1 MFGIPGLGLL
11 SVGVGE
17 SVEAMRTE
25 GVAVAQGEKN
35 RVARTATWPLSV
47 RLLALGLLAAA
58 LVTPLVI
65 WREELGQI
73 FANRDQVVVAV
84 RAVGVW
90 GPLVLIGLIVAQTVV
105 APIPGVVLN
114 LVAGYLYGM
123 GLGFLYSWLGLAA
136 GSALAM
142 GLARFA
148 GRPVVERLVA
158 HPALSR
164 FDRLAQKGG
173 LPFFLLAFLI
183 PGLPDDLLCFVAG
196 LTRLPL
202 RVLWALSVTARVPG
216 LFVGVWLG
224 AYAERAPWQ
233 AWAIGAGLAALLLLA
248 ARRLGPQVQA
258 FVWRQLEGKGSGDP
272 G

>member
-1 MFGIPGLGLL
+1 
-11 SVGVGE
+11 
-17 SVEAMRTE
+17 MRTE
-25 GVAVAQGEKN
+25 GVAVAQGEKK
-35 RVARTATWPLSV
+35 RAARAAAWPLSV

-58 LVTPLVI
+58 LIAPLVI

-73 FANRDQVVVAV
+73 FANRDQVVAEIH
-84 RAVGVW
+84 AAGFW
-90 GPLVLIGLIVAQTVV
+90 GPLALIGLIVAQTVV

-114 LVAGYLYGM
+114 LVAGYLYGL
-123 GLGFLYSWLGLAA
+123 GLGLLYSWLGLAA

-148 GRPVVERLVA
+148 GRPMVERLVA

-164 FDRLAQKGG
+164 FDRLARKGG

-202 RVLWALSVTARVPG
+202 RALWLLSVTARLPG
-216 LFVGVWLG
+216 LSVAVWLG
-224 AYAERAPWQ
+224 AYAEKASWQ
-233 AWAIGAGLAALLLLA
+233 AWAIGTVLAAIVLLLA
-248 ARRLGPQVQA
+248 WRFGPQFQEMVWRRL
-258 FVWRQLEGKGSGDP
+258 EGRTDEQ
-272 G
+272 

>member
-1 MFGIPGLGLL
+1 MRAL
-11 SVGVGE
+11 
-17 SVEAMRTE
+17 RTE
-25 GVAVAQGEKN
+25 GVMAVQSKRN
-35 RVARTATWPLSV
+35 RVARTASWPLSM

-58 LVTPLVI
+58 LIAPLVI
-65 WREELGQI
+65 WQEELGQI
-73 FANRDQVVVAV
+73 FANRDQVVAEL

-90 GPLVLIGLIVAQTVV
+90 GPLALIGLIVAQTVV

-114 LVAGYLYGM
+114 LVAGYLYGL
-123 GLGFLYSWLGLAA
+123 GLGFLYSWLGLAV

-148 GRPVVERLVA
+148 GRPVVERLVTD
-158 HPALSR
+158 PALSR

-202 RVLWALSVTARVPG
+202 RILWLLSVTARVPG
-216 LFVGVWLG
+216 LFVAVWLG

-233 AWAIGAGLAALLLLA
+233 AWAIGAGLAVLLLLA
-248 ARRLGPQVQA
+248 ARRLGPGIQA
-258 FVWRQLEGKGSGDP
+258 FVLRQLEGREGGDSG
-272 G
+272 